1 MTSHPPNSAPSAVS
15 GNSVPAAQMSAWFLE
30 LERLL
35 ERIEHAVTHYQV
47 LGLSQSATRE
57 NILTAYRQTLG
68 FLFPVAELLAVLP
81 PDTQQRMD
89 RALERTAQS
98 FTALAVTSRRNEYDR
113 TMSGESAPPRPQP
126 APAPPPVNATPEVP
140 PRVSPP
146 AAPPAR
152 PSTAAPA
159 APGPPSNSPA
169 DVLEIRKVGVRQE
182 VFSVSDR
189 EDERNRR
196 RSERFKMGLP
206 VRVMG
211 FDRQSGKWH
220 EMTESVDVSRTGL
233 QLHLRRRVMHN
244 TILHLTLPLPLKL
257 RSHGFSETTYNVYAL
272 VRRIL
277 PQEDGRRLVGLE
289 FIGENPPSGFLEK
302 PWAACRTRQWTGAN
316 RRRHP
321 RIDRVE
327 PVTIDFLTE
336 DKKFIAREQGFTEN
350 VSRGG
355 VRVKTR
361 QMPPEFDLVRIAA
374 AKFSFESLS
383 VVTNRYLMP
392 DGSARICLQLIER
405 EWPLE

>member
-1 MTSHPPNSAPSAVS
+1 MN
-15 GNSVPAAQMSAWFLE
+15 AWFLE

-35 ERIEHAVTHYQV
+35 ERIEHAATHYQA
-47 LGLSQSATRE
+47 LGLSQAATRE

-68 FLFPVAELLAVLP
+68 FLFPVAELLAMLP
-81 PDTQQRMD
+81 AETQQRLD
-89 RALERTAQS
+89 RALERTAQA
-98 FTALAVTSRRNEYDR
+98 FTTLAVNSRRKEYDR
-113 TMSGESAPPRPQP
+113 TVTSESAPPRPQP
-126 APAPPPVNATPEVP
+126 APAMTPPVNAAPVVP
-140 PRVSPP
+140 PRVSPPTVPP

-152 PSTAAPA
+152 PAASV
-159 APGPPSNSPA
+159 PPSSPA
-169 DVLEIRKVGVRQE
+169 DVLEIRKPSVRQE

-196 RSERFKMGLP
+196 RCERFKMGLP
-206 VRVMG
+206 VRVTG
-211 FDRQSGKWH
+211 FDRQAGKWH

-233 QLHLRRRVMHN
+233 QLYLRRRVIHN
-244 TILHLTLPLPLKL
+244 TIVHLTLPLPLKL
-257 RSHGFSETTYNVYAL
+257 RSHGFSETTYSVYGL

-289 FIGENPPSGFLEK
+289 FIGEHPPSGFLEK
-302 PWAACRTRQWTGAN
+302 PWAACRTRQWAGAN

-321 RIDRVE
+321 RLDRVE

-355 VRVKTR
+355 VRVKLR
-361 QMPPEFDLVRIAA
+361 VMPPEFDLVRIAA
-374 AKFSFESLS
+374 SKFNFESLS
-383 VVTNRYLMP
+383 VITNRYLMP